1 MVFAFCR
8 TDASSCRLSVGRG
21 FDVNKALIGDVDVKS
36 SESSMTFSMNAEPIE
51 GISAEDKEMV
61 DLINS
66 FSLNISK
73 AKLQDNGSLST

>member
-1 MVFAFCR
+1 MRRMKARAKWFIPFVALLLVLAGCQ
-8 TDASSCRLSVGRG
+8 SVGG

-36 SESSMTFSMNAEPIE
+36 SESSMTFSMNAEPSE

-66 FSLNISK
+66 FS
-73 AKLQDNGSLST
+73 